1 MEIPL
6 LKAIQESTD
15 YTEEQVRNYAI
26 QGMKVGQITF
36 TNKNDRNLPVMSN
49 LVLKGCRDLNKS
61 QKKGEQIHE
70 NGSPATQGER
80 RS

>member
-36 TNKNDRNLPVMSN
+36 TNINDTNIPVMSD
-49 LVLKGCRDLNKS
+49 LVLKGCKGLSPQSNR
-61 QKKGEQIHE
+61 KKK
-70 NGSPATQGER
+70 N
-80 RS
+80 